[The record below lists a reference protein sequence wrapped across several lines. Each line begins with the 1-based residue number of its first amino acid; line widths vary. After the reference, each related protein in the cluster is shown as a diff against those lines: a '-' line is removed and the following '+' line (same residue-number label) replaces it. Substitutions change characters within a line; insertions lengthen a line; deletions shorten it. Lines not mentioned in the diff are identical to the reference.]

1 MRGTGRGALVAVLL
15 FLVAAG
21 CASGEDTAAPTPQT
35 GSYGSGV
42 DLDVGPEGP
51 QADDPASQ
59 PDTGGEG
66 QPAPDPG
73 APAPG
78 PNDGSDQSTGGT
90 DPDPAPKRKPPDFG
104 GSGENA
110 LFYLRPDH
118 PRLVIEINAVNGREP
133 GGAAVNT
140 LHGRLSSVLD
150 KPSGIQVL
158 APETF
163 STGQQTYSLEDVR
176 RIEDAHRTRF
186 SQGDT
191 VAMHYLFLNGR
202 FEEEGVLGV
211 AYRAS
216 SIVIFT
222 DQVRAASTPLVPPEA
237 IMRAVM
243 VHEAGHLLRLVN
255 NGYTSP
261 RNHEDPEHPGHTKH
275 RDGVMFWAVESISVA
290 NVLGGGPPDDFHPDS
305 RADLEELKTGRLP

>member
-1 MRGTGRGALVAVLL
+1 MPRTGRGVLVGILL
-15 FLVAAG
+15 TLVAAG
-21 CASGEDTAAPTPQT
+21 CGSGAETAAPTPET

-42 DLDVGPEGP
+42 ELDPGLGGP

-59 PDTGGEG
+59 PDTGAGP
-66 QPAPDPG
+66 QPAPDDD
-73 APAPG
+73 APPPDG
-78 PNDGSDQSTGGT
+78 DGSDPSSG
-90 DPDPAPKRKPPDFG
+90 DDDPAADPARTPPDLG
-104 GSGENA
+104 ASGENA
-110 LFYLRPDH
+110 LLYLRPDH
-118 PRLVIEINAVNGREP
+118 PRLVVEINAVNGREP
-133 GGAAVNT
+133 GGAALNT
-140 LHGRLSSVLD
+140 LHSRLSSVLD

-158 APETF
+158 PPETF
-163 STGQQTYSLEDVR
+163 AASQETYSLEDVR
-176 RIEDAHRTRF
+176 RIEEAQRTRF

-191 VAMHYLFLNGR
+191 VTMHYLFLNGR

-237 IMRAVM
+237 IMRSVL

-261 RNHEDPEHPGHTKH
+261 RDHEDPEHPGHTRH
-275 RDGVMFWAVESISVA
+275 QDGVMYWAVESISVA

-305 RADLEELKTGRLP
+305 RADLAELKAGRLG